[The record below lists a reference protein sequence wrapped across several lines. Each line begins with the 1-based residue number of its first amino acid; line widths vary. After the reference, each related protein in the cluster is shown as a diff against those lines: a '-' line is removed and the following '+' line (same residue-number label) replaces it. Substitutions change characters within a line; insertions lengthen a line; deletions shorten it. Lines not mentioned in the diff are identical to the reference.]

1 MEKYLDD
8 MVIWSM
14 ALKLRGWDGSVFE
27 TLTPS
32 ERGSIPEY
40 AELQVHDVFL
50 ASHFFNST
58 YRLAESFA
66 IHHIDY
72 FGMEAQPPLH

>member
-40 AELQVHDVFL
+40 TELQVHDVF
-50 ASHFFNST
+50 F
-58 YRLAESFA
+58 
-66 IHHIDY
+66 
-72 FGMEAQPPLH
+72 